1 MIKFE
6 ILNPKHET
14 NVRLREFCFAKA
26 NFQISNDQNILNF
39 GNFDFD
45 IVSDFDIRISDF

>member
-1 MIKFE
+1 M
-6 ILNPKHET
+6 
-14 NVRLREFCFAKA
+14 
-26 NFQISNDQNILNF
+26 NDQNILNF